1 MKDATGTAPLTNPL
15 RVRRQPGTTT
25 SEVGL
30 LSKAV
35 PGILCADEVGD
46 GGRLR
51 GSNTKGVVV
60 PVWVSTD
67 ETLDLNK
74 SGERRRHINS
84 DCPIYL
90 AEVPTKDR
98 SPAKGRPNT
107 VKLQEVTARC
117 EHDKCWGQWEKDQQ
131 DRKAKGKSGTS
142 STSAKGAATV
152 PAKQVGGK
160 AAALAAKAAAA
171 RQKPAAATA

>member
-1 MKDATGTAPLTNPL
+1 M
-15 RVRRQPGTTT
+15 
-25 SEVGL
+25 
-30 LSKAV
+30 
-35 PGILCADEVGD
+35 
-46 GGRLR
+46 
-51 GSNTKGVVV
+51 

-74 SGERRRHINS
+74 SGDRRRHINS

-117 EHDKCWGQWEKDQQ
+117 EHDKCWGQWELDAKSKKT
-131 DRKAKGKSGTS
+131 RGKA
-142 STSAKGAATV
+142 STSAKGAAPV
-152 PAKQVGGK
+152 PAAKVGGK
-160 AAALAAKAAAA
+160 AADIAAKAKAAREKKPVAAA
-171 RQKPAAATA
+171 AA